1 MEDAGKRQELTQELR
16 RARFWI
22 LGVGI
27 MMFVFD
33 QIMFQVEVSKYNAS
47 GPIVDELRNKILLI
61 DGILLAFFVGM
72 FFLARVKPVLGCVLA
87 LVAFWGIQIYAASA
101 SGEDFGKA
109 IVQGIL
115 VKILFTLAL
124 VKGIKSA
131 SRAEQLQSELGKV
144 FE

>member
-1 MEDAGKRQELTQELR
+1 MEDAGKRAELTQELR
-16 RARFWI
+16 RARGWI

-27 MMFVFD
+27 MMVVFD
-33 QIMFQVEVSKYNAS
+33 QIMFQIEVSKYDLS
-47 GPIVDELRNKILLI
+47 GPIVDEIRNKVLLI

-87 LVAFWGIQIYAASA
+87 LVAFWGIQFYVASA

-109 IVQGIL
+109 LVQGIL

-131 SRAEQLQSELGKV
+131 SRAEKLQSELGKV